1 MIAETSILLWLQG
14 TVNRRRTSRL
24 GRRSQAQIQSV
35 QQLEERSLL
44 TVSFQFN
51 YAGAIG
57 SGIGFEAANGQVRR
71 DALELAGLRLGA
83 QFSETATISMGVIS
97 MDSPASNTLAS
108 AGTEFNDTLVN
119 GFSSNEVVRTKILT
133 GTDLNA
139 AANDGTVEVN
149 WGLNWEISP
158 NPADVSGTEYDFLS
172 TMYHELLHAVGWGS
186 AISPTGADLNDAAPT
201 GQAGAWRFYDK
212 FITNVSGTPVI
223 NGTTFA
229 LNASSWNT
237 NSIGGA
243 SPAAGLF
250 FNGTNARAAN
260 GNAPVGLFTPD
271 PWQVGSSVSHLDDQN
286 PLLQP
291 LMMASA
297 TDFGPGARNLT
308 TLERAVLKDLGY
320 TLVAGGITVTQTGG
334 STIVSESGTTDT
346 FNVVLSRQPL
356 SNVVL
361 NVSSGNLTEATVNKA
376 TLTFTPVNWNV
387 AQTVT
392 VTGVDDA
399 VVDGT
404 QITPVTVSVNAATS
418 DDAYDAVANA
428 VVSVST
434 LDNESLSAPVLNPV
448 APFPGAQ
455 PSLTWQPVAG
465 ATRYEVWFSR
475 IFPNTSR
482 IYLDS
487 NVTTTSWSPPA
498 SLDPGQFRYWVRAF
512 NASDVASPWSA
523 AKNFQVRPTLTTP
536 LAGSFTNP
544 TTFQWNAIP
553 FVSSYELFLRT
564 SAGDQTITA
573 IAATTYTPAAALPTG
588 AIQWW
593 IRATGFP
600 GGINSGWSLGGNA
613 NTSPRAVVTG
623 PTSPA
628 TTTPSFTWLSIP
640 GAGKY
645 VLHVELVS
653 NPGVAVIRQN
663 SLTTT
668 EYTSPT
674 PLASGSY
681 RAWVKAITNATNSF
695 ATAHWSL
702 PFNFTVAAVN
712 DNPSPTAQDDSAT
725 LVSLRQPLS
734 PVLAARSVHG
744 TPPNQVVEIA
754 TASVD
759 TVRSETEVVNNVS
772 DVTLLPTPTHEN
784 SGTQNNS
791 EEPLELQILDA
802 VMGQSMLLTAMLD

>member
-1 MIAETSILLWLQG
+1 MVTDTSFLLWLQG
-14 TVNRRRTSRL
+14 TPNRRKSSTF
-24 GRRSQAQIQSV
+24 GRRGKTQIQSV

-51 YAGAIG
+51 YAGAVG

-71 DALELAGLRLGA
+71 DALELAAERLGS
-83 QFSETATISMGVIS
+83 QFNETATISLGVTS
-97 MDSPASNTLAS
+97 KDSPASSTLAS
-108 AGTEFNDTLVN
+108 AGTEFNDTLVD

-133 GTDLNA
+133 GTDLNG
-139 AANDGTVEVN
+139 AANDGEVDVN
-149 WGLNWEISP
+149 WGLSWEISS

-186 AISPTGADLNDAAPT
+186 AISQTGNDLNDAAPT
-201 GQAGAWRFYDK
+201 GQAGAWRYFDQ

-250 FNGTNARAAN
+250 FYGTNARAAN
-260 GNAPVGLFTPD
+260 GNAPVGLFTPT
-271 PWQVGSSVSHLDDQN
+271 PWQDGSSVSHLDDEN

-320 TLVAGGITVTQTGG
+320 TLVPGGITVTQTGG

-356 SNVVL
+356 STVVL
-361 NVSSGNLTEATVNKA
+361 NVSSGKTAEATVNKA
-376 TLTFTPVNWNV
+376 TLTFTPANWSV

-392 VTGVDDA
+392 VTGVNDA

-404 QITPVTVSVNAATS
+404 QVTAVTVSVNAATS

-428 VVSVST
+428 IVFVST
-434 LDNESLSAPVLNPV
+434 LDNDGLSAPALNPI
-448 APFPGAQ
+448 APFPGAR

-475 IFPNTSR
+475 IFPNASR

-487 NVTTTSWSPPA
+487 NVTTTSWLPPA
-498 SLDPGQFRYWVRAF
+498 NLDPGQFRYWVRAF
-512 NASDVASPWSA
+512 NAADVASPWSA
-523 AKNFQVRPTLTTP
+523 AKNFQVRPTLVSP

-544 TTFQWNAIP
+544 TTFRWNAIP
-553 FVSSYELFLRT
+553 YVSSYELFLRT
-564 SAGDQTITA
+564 ATGDQTITN
-573 IAATTYTPAAALPTG
+573 IAATMYTPAAALPTG

-600 GGINSGWSLGGNA
+600 GGSNSGWSLAGNA
-613 NTSPRAVVTG
+613 NTTPQAVVTG
-623 PTSPA
+623 PASPA
-628 TTTPSFTWLSIP
+628 TTTPSFTWISIP

-653 NPGVAVIRQN
+653 NPGVAVIRMDT
-663 SLTTT
+663 LTTT

-674 PLASGSY
+674 PLAPGNY
-681 RAWVKAITNATNSF
+681 RAWVKAITNAPNSF
-695 ATAHWSL
+695 ATAQWSL
-702 PFNFTVAAVN
+702 AFNFTVASVT
-712 DNPSPTAQDDSAT
+712 DNPSSTAQDDSAT

-734 PVLAARSVHG
+734 SVLASRSVHD
-744 TPPNQVVEIA
+744 TQPNQEVEVSTEPIDIVE
-754 TASVD
+754 SD
-759 TVRSETEVVNNVS
+759 TEVAREGS
-772 DVTLLPTPTHEN
+772 DVTWLPTPGYEN
-784 SGTQNNS
+784 PGVKKNT
-791 EEPLELQILDA
+791 EESLELQILDA